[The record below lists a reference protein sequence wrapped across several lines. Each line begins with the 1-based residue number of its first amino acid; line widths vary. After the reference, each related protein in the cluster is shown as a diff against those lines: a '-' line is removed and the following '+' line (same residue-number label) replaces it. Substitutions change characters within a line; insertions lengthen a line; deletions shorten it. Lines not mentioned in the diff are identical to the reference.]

1 MGLYYKCK
9 QLETLYYLLPPVFL
23 YWFLYLTFTTNN
35 LPGFLQFKEILPVP
49 LLAKMQSAENYTVLI
64 EKINTFIRKYY
75 LNSLLRGLIFLGA
88 GLFSAYVV
96 ITLSEYFGNFNSFF
110 RGVLFYGFILLN
122 LGLIGW
128 LVVPPLMHWLKLG
141 QTLTH
146 DEAAEIIG
154 KHFADVNDKLL
165 NTLQLKKLAAEDE
178 PHRALIEASIDQKIQ
193 NLKPVRF
200 PSAINIKDNTRY
212 LKWILTPVAV
222 IIIIGL
228 AAPSILTESTKR
240 IVRHNEYFAPVAP
253 FQFVVLNNKLSAV
266 QGEDLKL
273 DLKLQGN
280 QLPADVYVET
290 ANNTFKLDKENISK
304 FHYLFTNLQ
313 QNTTFR
319 LVGNGFTSQPYEIK
333 VNLRPSLL
341 HFDVELKYPA
351 YLHKK
356 SETLANAGDLTIP
369 AGTTVKWL
377 FHTQN
382 ATALSFQMNGQQY
395 NLNPA
400 TNDVFEHTERINKP
414 SIYKLNPQNAV
425 VTQSDSA
432 SYRITTIADEP
443 PTIAVDE
450 KPDSVSHQAFYFN
463 GKIQDDHGF
472 SSLTF
477 HYRIGAPGDKG
488 SERESVKAVKA
499 DLNQSLSDFFY
510 FWNLKELG
518 IKPGDQVTYF
528 FEVSDN
534 DDVNGPKKARSAER
548 TLHVPDANE
557 LREELNAGTTGV
569 KQKMQSAIKLAD
581 QIERDS
587 KKLDQLLLN
596 KNTLSFDEKKQVED
610 LLQKRKDLD
619 DLVKQIQGDNKK
631 NLYNRREN
639 EQQTKE
645 LLDEQKQ
652 IENLLN
658 NVLDP
663 KTKELLQKL
672 QQLMQEGQK
681 NDTRQ
686 ELSKVQTDNKSLK
699 KELDRMLELYK
710 KLEFDQKLNQSI
722 NQLKKLADKQQKLAE
737 DTKQANDPQKPN
749 DQQQNNADN
758 KQPDQQ
764 QKSNAYNKQA
774 DKQQKP
780 GEENTDRL
788 KQQQENLNKEFENIK
803 KDLKE
808 LDNAEN
814 KQDFKAPQKEEK
826 NIDQQMQESSDQLAK
841 NNKQKASQSQQEASK
856 QMQQM
861 AQKMQQ
867 EQQEQ
872 ESEQTE
878 VDAKQL
884 RELLKSL
891 VNSSFNQEKVM
902 ESLRNM
908 GPTDPNYVTQA
919 QTQKNIKDNL
929 KTAEDSLFSLSKRV
943 PQIQSTVNREI
954 TAINTQIDNSLEN
967 LGERRTAEA
976 NRNQQYA
983 MTSMNNLALMLSDA
997 LAQMQSKMS
1006 SKSGKGKS
1014 KQMSVSQLRQMQEKL
1029 SQNMQKMRDQMKQ
1042 QGGASKGQSQRG
1054 QESEQLAKMA
1064 REQQMIRQALQQ
1076 LDNDE
1081 SKNGGAGVKDAD
1093 KISQQMEQT
1102 EKDIVNRK
1110 ITDDAI
1116 NRQKEIHTRLLE
1128 AEKAEQEREQ
1138 DKQRE
1143 SNVGK
1148 DMPPGYIKALQ
1159 DYQQIKGKQT
1169 EQIKTVPPAL
1179 NLFYKQKIKSYFDQ
1193 LNGK

>member
-1 MGLYYKCK
+1 MHS
-9 QLETLYYLLPPVFL
+9 T
-23 YWFLYLTFTTNN
+23 
-35 LPGFLQFKEILPVP
+35 
-49 LLAKMQSAENYTVLI
+49 ENYDVLI
-64 EKINTFIRKYY
+64 TKINTFIKKYY
-75 LNSLLRGLIFLGA
+75 LNNLLRGLIFLGA

-128 LVVPPLMHWLKLG
+128 LVIPSLLAYLKVG
-141 QTLTH
+141 HTITH

-154 KHFADVNDKLL
+154 KHFSDVNDKLL
-165 NTLQLKKLAAEDE
+165 NTLQLKKLAGEDVR
-178 PHRALIEASIDQKIQ
+178 HRALIEASIDQRIE

-200 PSAINIKDNTRY
+200 PSAVNIKDNTKY

-228 AAPSILTESTKR
+228 AAPSILTESTKK
-240 IVRHNEYFAPVAP
+240 IIRHDEYFAPVAP
-253 FQFVVLNNKLSAV
+253 FQFVVLNESLNAV

-273 DLKLQGN
+273 NLKLQGN

-319 LVGNGFTSQPYEIK
+319 LVGNGFSSKAYEIK

-341 HFDVELKYPA
+341 HFDVELQYPS

-356 SETLANAGDLTIP
+356 NETLANAGDLTIP

-382 ATALSFQMNGQQY
+382 ATALSFEMNEQLHG
-395 NLNPA
+395 LSPVSA
-400 TNDVFEHTERINKP
+400 DLFEHTERVNKL
-414 SIYKLNPQNAV
+414 SIYKLNPQNAFV
-425 VTQSDSA
+425 KQSDSA
-432 SYRITTIADEP
+432 SYRINTIADEP
-443 PTIAVDE
+443 PSINVDE
-450 KPDSVSHQAFYFN
+450 KPDSVSRQAFYFN

-477 HYRIGAPGDKG
+477 HYKVGTPGDKG
-488 SERESVKAVKA
+488 NDIIKSVKA
-499 DLNQSLSDFFY
+499 DLNLSLADFFY

-528 FEVSDN
+528 FEVADN
-534 DDVNGPKKARSAER
+534 DNVNGPKKARSTER
-548 TLHVPDANE
+548 TLHMPDENQ
-557 LREELNAGTTGV
+557 LRDELNAGTTGV

-610 LLQKRKDLD
+610 LLQKRKELD
-619 DLVKQIQGDNKK
+619 DLVKQIQDENKK

-639 EQQTKE
+639 DQQSKE
-645 LLDEQKQ
+645 LLEEQKQ

-663 KTKELLQKL
+663 KTKELLQRL
-672 QQLMQEGQK
+672 QQLMQQEQK
-681 NDTRQ
+681 DGTRN
-686 ELSKVQTDNKSLK
+686 ELSKMQMDNKSLK

-710 KLEFDQKLNQSI
+710 KLEFDQKLNQNI

-737 DTKQANDPQKPN
+737 ETKQADNQQKPNDPQKPG
-749 DQQQNNADN
+749 DN
-758 KQPDQQ
+758 
-764 QKSNAYNKQA
+764 NKQA
-774 DKQQKP
+774 DNQQKQADDKKAGDKQQKA
-780 GEENTDRL
+780 GDDNKANKEQTDRL
-788 KQQQENLNKEFENIK
+788 QQQQQNLNKEFEDIK
-803 KDLKE
+803 KSLKE

-814 KQDFKAPQKEEK
+814 KQDFKNPQKEENSIQDK
-826 NIDQQMQESSDQLAK
+826 MQESSDHLAK
-841 NNKQKASQSQQEASK
+841 NNKQKASESQQQSAQ

-861 AQKMQQ
+861 AQQMEQDQQ
-867 EQQEQ
+867 EEEAKQI
-872 ESEQTE
+872 E

-891 VNSSFNQEKVM
+891 VNSSFSQEKVM
-902 ESLRNM
+902 ESLRSIS
-908 GPTDPNYVTQA
+908 PSDPNYVTLA

-929 KTAEDSLFSLSKRV
+929 KTAEDSLFSLSKRI

-954 TAINTQIDNSLEN
+954 STINTQIDNSLES

-976 NRNQQYA
+976 NRSQQYA
-983 MTSMNNLALMLSDA
+983 MTSMNNLALMLADA
-997 LAQMQSKMS
+997 LSQLQNKMS
-1006 SKSGKGKS
+1006 SKSGKGKG
-1014 KQMSVSQLRQMQEKL
+1014 KQMSVSQLRQMEEKL
-1029 SQNMQKMRDQMKQ
+1029 SQNMQKMRDQMQKDGNKPQPGQ
-1042 QGGASKGQSQRG
+1042 QGKQGQQGQSG
-1054 QESEQLAKMA
+1054 QGNGQSEQLAKMA
-1064 REQQMIRQALQQ
+1064 REQQMIRQALQDLNNEQ
-1076 LDNDE
+1076 
-1081 SKNGGAGVKDAD
+1081 SKDGGAGVKDAD

-1110 ITDDAI
+1110 ITDDALK
-1116 NRQKEIHTRLLE
+1116 RQKEIHVRLLE

-1143 SNVGK
+1143 SHVGK

-1159 DYQQIKGKQT
+1159 DYQQVKEKQT

-1179 NLFYKQKIKSYFDQ
+1179 NLYYKQKIKSYFDQ
-1193 LNGK
+1193 LNAK